1 MSAPSKGAPAFPE
14 SRGLKRK
21 VHEREDDLSP
31 KDDGSGGHKK
41 KRQEL
46 ENDIQKDDGSAATK
60 KRERE
65 ANSQDDEDD
74 ESGAARKRSRGSGSG
89 DFVDPWAPC
98 ESITVRCPNM
108 TGSISKNYLRS
119 IYTKRTVH
127 KGILP
132 FFSEKGRRMLWRH
145 DLNKKRD
152 QNDTREKYCKDLS
165 LPEPT
170 PTDYRF

>member
-21 VHEREDDLSP
+21 VREREDDLSP

-46 ENDIQKDDGSAATK
+46 ENDSQKDDGSAATK

-65 ANSQDDEDD
+65 ANSQDDDD

-108 TGSISKNYLRS
+108 TGSILNNYLRS

-170 PTDYRF
+170 PTDYRL

>member
-46 ENDIQKDDGSAATK
+46 ENDSQKDDGSAATK

-65 ANSQDDEDD
+65 ANSQDDDD

-108 TGSISKNYLRS
+108 TGSILNNYLRS

-170 PTDYRF
+170 PTDYRL

>member
-1 MSAPSKGAPAFPE
+1 M
-14 SRGLKRK
+14 RGL
-21 VHEREDDLSP
+21 L
-31 KDDGSGGHKK
+31 
-41 KRQEL
+41 RQ
-46 ENDIQKDDGSAATK
+46 IT
-60 KRERE
+60 R
-65 ANSQDDEDD
+65 SQ
-74 ESGAARKRSRGSGSG
+74 KRSKAVNIS
-89 DFVDPWAPC
+89 PWEKC
-98 ESITVRCPNM
+98 ESVVMRCPGM
-108 TGSISKNYLRS
+108 TGSILNNYLRS

-170 PTDYRF
+170 PTDYRL

>member
-46 ENDIQKDDGSAATK
+46 ENDSQKDDGSAATK

-65 ANSQDDEDD
+65 ANSQDDDD

-108 TGSISKNYLRS
+108 TGSILNNYLRS

>member
-46 ENDIQKDDGSAATK
+46 ENDSQKDDGSAATK

-65 ANSQDDEDD
+65 ANSQDDDD

-108 TGSISKNYLRS
+108 TGSILNNYLRS

-132 FFSEKGRRMLWRH
+132 FFSAKGRRMLWRH

-170 PTDYRF
+170 PTDYRL

>member
-65 ANSQDDEDD
+65 ANSQDDDD

-108 TGSISKNYLRS
+108 TGSILNNYLRS

>member
-46 ENDIQKDDGSAATK
+46 ENDSQKDDGSAATK

-65 ANSQDDEDD
+65 ANSQDDDD

-108 TGSISKNYLRS
+108 TGSILNNYHRS

-170 PTDYRF
+170 PTDYRL